1 MRPVCGGHLI
11 KLVAPALAVLLGSLA
26 LGADRH
32 KLDIDPESEDG
43 ILLQRIQQE
52 PLPERKLAFLEK
64 YVAQYPKATS
74 LAWVYDQLLP
84 IYVAA
89 KQWDKVLATAQS
101 QLALDPAD
109 VDSASAALQAA
120 EAQNDLELIRK
131 YAIATWDAASK
142 AVLAQK
148 PADPDDVPDWTKR
161 IEFANQSSEYAEYV
175 LASQAALEPNS
186 QRKTELIQAVEQR
199 NPQSKYLAA
208 VKRNIRV
215 REEANPAQA
224 FAMAERGLATDPN
237 NEDYL
242 MRIANHY
249 MSREDDLSKVLSYSL
264 RVLEVMEKKARP
276 EGVTPEDWEKK
287 KTRYLG
293 GANWMVGVVYGKQA
307 RYGLS
312 DRYLRAALEHIQD
325 DAQLLAA
332 AYFYLGYDNY
342 ALAGQFRDKGKAIEA
357 ARFSKLCLA
366 IDGPFQPL
374 AQKNLEALRNDFNV
388 E

>member
-1 MRPVCGGHLI
+1 MRLFV
-11 KLVAPALAVLLGSLA
+11 PALATLLVTTA
-26 LGADRH
+26 LGAGRH

-74 LAWVYDQLLP
+74 VAWVYDQLLP

-89 KQWDKVLATAQS
+89 KQWDKVLGTAQS
-101 QLALDPAD
+101 LLGLDAAD
-109 VDSASAALQAA
+109 LDSAFAALQAA
-120 EAQNDLELIRK
+120 EAQKDPELIRK
-131 YAIATWDAASK
+131 YAIASWDAASK
-142 AVLAQK
+142 AVLTPK
-148 PADPDDVPDWTKR
+148 PADADDVPDWTKQ
-161 IEFANQSSEYAEYV
+161 IEFANQAVAYSEYV
-175 LASQAALEPNS
+175 LASQAALEANS
-186 QRKTELIQAVEQR
+186 QRKTELIQALEQR
-199 NPQSKYLAA
+199 NPQSKFLAA
-208 VKRNIRV
+208 VKRNIRI

-224 FAMAERGLATDPN
+224 FAMAEKGLATDPN

-249 MSREDDLSKVLSYSL
+249 MSREEDLSKVLSYSL
-264 RVLEVMEKKARP
+264 RVLEVLDQKRKP
-276 EGVTPEDWEKK
+276 EGVSAPDWEKK
-287 KTRYLG
+287 KARYTG
-293 GANWMVGVVYGKQA
+293 GANWMIGVVYGKQA

-312 DRYLRAALEHIQD
+312 DRYLRAALDLIQD

-342 ALAGQFRDKGKAIEA
+342 ALAGQLRDKARAIEA
-357 ARFSKLCLA
+357 AKFSKLCLA
-366 IDGPFQPL
+366 IEGPFQPL
-374 AQKNLEALRNDFNV
+374 AQKNLEVLRNDFNV

>member
-1 MRPVCGGHLI
+1 MRLDLGKRLMRLFV
-11 KLVAPALAVLLGSLA
+11 PALAALLVTTAS
-26 LGADRH
+26 GAGRH

-74 LAWVYDQLLP
+74 VAWVYEQLLP

-89 KQWDKVLATAQS
+89 KQWDKVLGTAQS
-101 QLALDPAD
+101 LLGLDAAD
-109 VDSASAALQAA
+109 LDSAFAALQAA
-120 EAQNDLELIRK
+120 EAQKDPELVRK
-131 YAIATWDAASK
+131 YAIASWDAASK
-142 AVLAQK
+142 AVLTPK
-148 PADPDDVPDWTKR
+148 PADADDVPDWTKQ
-161 IEFANQSSEYAEYV
+161 IEFANQALAYSEYV
-175 LASQAALEPNS
+175 LASQAALEANS
-186 QRKTELIQAVEQR
+186 QRKTELIQALEQR
-199 NPQSKYLAA
+199 NPQSKFLTA
-208 VKRNIRV
+208 VKRNIRI

-224 FAMAERGLATDPN
+224 FAMAEKGLATDPN

-249 MSREDDLSKVLSYSL
+249 MSREEDLSKVLSYSL
-264 RVLEVMEKKARP
+264 RVLEVLDQKRKP
-276 EGVTPEDWEKK
+276 EAVSAQDWEKK
-287 KTRYLG
+287 KARYTG
-293 GANWMVGVVYGKQA
+293 GANWMIGVVYGKQA

-312 DRYLRAALEHIQD
+312 DRYLRAALDLIQD

-342 ALAGQFRDKGKAIEA
+342 ALAGQLRDKARAIEA
-357 ARFSKLCLA
+357 AKFSKLCLA
-366 IDGPFQPL
+366 IEGPFQPL
-374 AQKNLEALRNDFNV
+374 AQKNLEVLRNDFNV

>member
-1 MRPVCGGHLI
+1 MRLFFGNTLT
-11 KLVAPALAVLLGSLA
+11 KLFIPALVVLLVSGA
-26 LGADRH
+26 LGAGRH

-64 YVAQYPKATS
+64 FVDHYPKATS
-74 LAWVYDQLLP
+74 LPWVYEQLLP
-84 IYVAA
+84 IYATA
-89 KQWDKVLATAQS
+89 KQWDKVLATTQNL
-101 QLALDPAD
+101 LALDPFD
-109 VDSASAALQAA
+109 VDSAFSGLQAA
-120 EAQNDLELIRK
+120 EAQKDTELIRK
-131 YAIATWDAASK
+131 YAIACWDAGSK
-142 AVLAQK
+142 AALAQK
-148 PADPDDVPDWTKR
+148 PADADDVADWTKQ
-161 IEFANQSSEYAEYV
+161 IEFANQSLAYAEYV

-186 QRKTELIQAVEQR
+186 RRKAELIQAVEQR

-215 REEANPAQA
+215 REEANPGQA
-224 FAMAERGLATDPN
+224 FAMAERGLAEDPN

-249 MSREDDLSKVLSYSL
+249 MSREEDLSKVLTYSL
-264 RVLEVMEKKARP
+264 RVLEVMDRKARP
-276 EGVTPEDWEKK
+276 QGVTAEDWEKK
-287 KTRYLG
+287 KTRYTG

-312 DRYLRAALEHIQD
+312 DRYLRAALAQIQD

-342 ALAGQFRDKGKAIEA
+342 ALAGQLRDKGRAIEA
-357 ARFSKLCLA
+357 AKFSKLCLA

-374 AQKNLEALRNDFNV
+374 AQKNLEVLRNDFNV

>member
-1 MRPVCGGHLI
+1 M
-11 KLVAPALAVLLGSLA
+11 KLVVPALAVLLVAGA

-32 KLDIDPESEDG
+32 KLDIDPESDDG

-64 YVAQYPKATS
+64 FVDQYPKATS
-74 LAWVYDQLLP
+74 VAWADEQLLP

-89 KQWDKVLATAQS
+89 KQWDKVLATAQNL
-101 QLALDPAD
+101 LALDPAD
-109 VDSASAALQAA
+109 LDSASAALQAA
-120 EAQNDLELIRK
+120 EAQKDPELIRK
-131 YAIATWDAASK
+131 YAIASWDAASK

-148 PADPDDVPDWTKR
+148 PADPDDVSDWTKR
-161 IEFANQSSEYAEYV
+161 IEFANQALAYSEYV

-199 NPQSKYLAA
+199 NPQSKFLAA
-208 VKRNIRV
+208 VKRNIQV
-215 REEANPAQA
+215 RDEANPVKA
-224 FAMAERGLATDPN
+224 FAMAERGLAKEPD

-242 MRIANHY
+242 MRIATHY
-249 MSREDDLSKVLSYSL
+249 MSREDDLLKVLTYSL
-264 RVLEVMEKKARP
+264 RVLEVMEKKGKP
-276 EGVTPEDWEKK
+276 EGVTAEDWEKK
-287 KTRYLG
+287 KIRYLG

-312 DRYLRAALEHIQD
+312 DRYLRAALDQIQD
-325 DAQLLAA
+325 DTQLLAA

-342 ALAGQFRDKGKAIEA
+342 ALAGQLRDKGRAIEA
-357 ARFSKLCLA
+357 AKFSKLCLA

>member
-1 MRPVCGGHLI
+1 M
-11 KLVAPALAVLLGSLA
+11 KLFVPALALLTA
-26 LGADRH
+26 AWIWGADRH

-52 PLPERKLAFLEK
+52 PVPERKLAFLEK
-64 YVAQYPKATS
+64 FVGQYPKATS
-74 LAWVYDQLLP
+74 LPWVYEQLLP
-84 IYVAA
+84 IYLAA
-89 KQWDKVLATAQS
+89 KQWDKVLVTAQNL
-101 QLALDPAD
+101 LASDPD
-109 VDSASAALQAA
+109 DLDSASAALQAS
-120 EAQNDLELIRK
+120 EVQKDTELTRK
-131 YAIATWDAASK
+131 YAVTSWDAASK
-142 AVLAQK
+142 AAQAPK
-148 PADPDDVPDWTKR
+148 PADADDVADWSKQ
-161 IEFANQSSEYAEYV
+161 IEFANQAQAYAEYV
-175 LASQAALEPNS
+175 LASQAALESNWR
-186 QRKTELIQAVEQR
+186 RKAELVQALEQR

-215 REEANPAQA
+215 SEEANPEQA
-224 FAMAERGLATDPN
+224 FAMAERGLVNDPD

-249 MSREDDLSKVLSYSL
+249 MSREEDLPKVLSYSL
-264 RVLEVMEKKARP
+264 RVLEVLDKKAKP
-276 EGVTPEDWEKK
+276 DALSAEEWEKK
-287 KTRYLG
+287 KARYTG
-293 GANWMVGVVYGKQA
+293 GANWMIGVVYGKQA

-312 DRYLRAALEHIQD
+312 DRYLRAALAQIQD

-342 ALAGQFRDKGKAIEA
+342 ALAGQFRDKSKAIEA

-374 AQKNLEALRNDFNV
+374 AQKNLEALRNDFSV

>member
-1 MRPVCGGHLI
+1 MRLDLGKILMR
-11 KLVAPALAVLLGSLA
+11 LFAPALAALLVTTA
-26 LGADRH
+26 LGAGRH

-64 YVAQYPKATS
+64 YAAQYPKATS
-74 LAWVYDQLLP
+74 VAWVYEQLLP

-89 KQWDKVLATAQS
+89 KQWDKVLGTAQS
-101 QLALDPAD
+101 LLGLDAAD
-109 VDSASAALQAA
+109 LDSAFAALQAA
-120 EAQNDLELIRK
+120 EAQKDPELVRK
-131 YAIATWDAASK
+131 YAIASWDASSK
-142 AVLAQK
+142 AMLTPK
-148 PADPDDVPDWTKR
+148 PADADDVPDWTKQ
-161 IEFANQSSEYAEYV
+161 IEFVNQALAYSEYV
-175 LASQAALEPNS
+175 LASQAALEANS
-186 QRKTELIQAVEQR
+186 QRKTELIQALEQR

-208 VKRNIRV
+208 VKRNIRI

-224 FAMAERGLATDPN
+224 FAMAEKGLATDPN

-249 MSREDDLSKVLSYSL
+249 MSREEDLSKVLSYSL
-264 RVLEVMEKKARP
+264 RVLEVLDQKRKP
-276 EGVTPEDWEKK
+276 EGVTSQDWEKK
-287 KTRYLG
+287 KARYTG
-293 GANWMVGVVYGKQA
+293 GANWMIGVVYGKQA

-312 DRYLRAALEHIQD
+312 DRYLRAALDLIQD

-342 ALAGQFRDKGKAIEA
+342 ALAGQLRDKARAIEA

-366 IDGPFQPL
+366 IEGPFQPL
-374 AQKNLEALRNDFNV
+374 AQKNLEVLRNDFNV